1 MKKELIHSKFI
12 MLLIVFIIFL
22 IVALINISC
31 FKTDFCYRVLA
42 KYGFM
47 DYSISESRHRIEY
60 RCLEGWYNTLLKMD
74 VQADLVFYGNSITYE
89 SDFQRCF
96 PKKRVLNLGCNR
108 DDLDDMIHRAF
119 IIKSVHPKKIFVL
132 GGINRFMDITLK
144 DFESKYK
151 LLVDTISS
159 QNPSATIFL
168 QSILPVNPD
177 LELGARYID
186 CLDKIKEANV
196 IIKNIATNRKF
207 IYVDLYNAYQNN
219 GSLPRIFTRDGI
231 HLKPDA
237 YRIWATTI
245 KQYVE

>member
-1 MKKELIHSKFI
+1 MGRKCAYSRGVLLCVVIIICQFI
-12 MLLIVFIIFL
+12 VIVY
-22 IVALINISC
+22 ISC
-31 FKTDFCYRVLA
+31 KKTDLCYRLLSKCGLVS
-42 KYGFM
+42 
-47 DYSISESRHRIEY
+47 YSVSRNRHHIEY
-60 RCLEGWYNTLLKMD
+60 RCLEGWANCLSKLNNNID
-74 VQADLVFYGNSITYE
+74 IVFYGNSITYE
-89 SDFQRCF
+89 SSFQQFF
-96 PKKRVLNLGCNR
+96 PQFGVCNLGCNR

-132 GGINRFMDITLK
+132 GGINRLMDITLK
-144 DFESKYK
+144 DFESKYE

-159 QNPSATIFL
+159 QNPSATIYL

-177 LELGARYID
+177 MELGVRYID

-196 IIKNIATNRKF
+196 IIKNIATNRKC
-207 IYVDLYNAYQNN
+207 IYVDLYNAYQDNDT
-219 GSLPRIFTRDGI
+219 LPSIFTRDGL